1 MVRSASNR
9 LREDLSVNLYKML
22 LERDAAGRPVSVG
35 VVGAG
40 KFGTMFLAQARTT
53 TGLHVVAVADLNVD
67 RARSQL
73 TTASWPAEQFSAQSL
88 DDAAKSG
95 RTYLT
100 DDAEGMIAHPGIE
113 VIVEATGDPGTGI
126 RLCLAAIRNGKH
138 VVMVNVEADALAGPL
153 LAMRAREAGVVYSLA
168 WGDQP
173 ALVCEHVDWARAS
186 GFNVVAAG
194 KGTRYHPTYHASTP
208 DTVWDILSRYM
219 SFRDEDRGSINP
231 KMFNSFVD
239 GTKSGIEMT
248 AICNATGLRPQ
259 SDGLGFPAA
268 SRFELA
274 DVCKPRSEGGMLET
288 SGVTEVVSS
297 LNRDGSDVPHHLA
310 MGTYVVFEAASDNEY
325 SRRCF
330 PEYSMLPDRS
340 GRYAALYRPIHM
352 IGLELGISVASAAL
366 RGEPTGAPFC
376 FNSDVVATA
385 KRNLRRGEVLD
396 GEGGFCVWGKQTPA
410 QRSLDEGLL
419 PLGLAHKV
427 TLNRDVPE
435 GQGLKWSD
443 VDIDGSDPAVRT
455 RREMEAAFARPN
467 A

>member
-1 MVRSASNR
+1 
-9 LREDLSVNLYKML
+9 VNLYKKL
-22 LERDAAGRPVSVG
+22 LERQAAGRPVTVG

-53 TGLHVVAVADLNVD
+53 AGLHVVAVADLNVD

-73 TTASWPAEQFSAQSL
+73 TMASWPPEQFAAQSL
-88 DDAAKSG
+88 DDAAGSG
-95 RTYLT
+95 RTFLT
-100 DDAEGMIAHPGIE
+100 DDAEGMIAFPGIE

-138 VVMVNVEADALAGPL
+138 IVMVNVEADALAGPL
-153 LAMRAREAGVVYSLA
+153 LARRAREAGVVYSLA

-186 GFNVVAAG
+186 GFEVVAAG
-194 KGTRYHPTYHASTP
+194 KGTRYHPTYHQSTP

-274 DVCKPRSEGGMLET
+274 DVCKPRSEGGMLES

-310 MGTYVVFEAASDNEY
+310 MGTYVVFEAASDNDY

-366 RGEPTGAPFC
+366 RQEPTGAPFC

-385 KRNLRRGEVLD
+385 KRSLRKGEVLD

-410 QRSLDEGLL
+410 ERSLEEGLL

-443 VDIDGSDPAVRT
+443 VDIDASDPAVRT